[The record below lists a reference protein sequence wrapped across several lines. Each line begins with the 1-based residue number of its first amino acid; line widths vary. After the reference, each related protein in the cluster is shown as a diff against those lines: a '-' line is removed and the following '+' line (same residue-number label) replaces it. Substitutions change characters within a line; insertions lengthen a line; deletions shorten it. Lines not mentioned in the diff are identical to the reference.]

1 MKDLG
6 KIMMMRSLFLA
17 LIVYQG
23 LGVPLSHLRGHSTQ
37 DYTCPSTEELT
48 TKYDGW
54 VRTARLAINEP
65 AEAMRDLRSESS
77 RNAVLLRN
85 KEINKAYARMFLK
98 NPDVYMWSGMASL
111 ASSKVGH
118 TMELVKQIWVVIE
131 ASNQISCLGW
141 DACADFR
148 EDVQNWAI
156 GKMGLPT
163 AEEMWQMLRKG
174 NRMIF
179 EDIYWSWVAYDAG
192 EFDNLICVLEKD
204 IHRSTDSAS
213 KAKTIAGWKQLKA
226 GHDNGNNFEE
236 IFEGNLKLLW
246 HEQHSAQTWFY
257 SAMEVKIGNLA
268 EHIERLR
275 TASGNVLPDLLVPDR
290 IEVPIE
296 TAVRNLM
303 QSLGRMAAELFASPI
318 KGGKNIFESC
328 HSTGRSAN
336 VANWGQ
342 RWHWIMGTGGCTD
355 APMGPT
361 WKSRLQTKMPE
372 VKSDMT
378 TCLSTGFSI

>member
-1 MKDLG
+1 M
-6 KIMMMRSLFLA
+6 
-17 LIVYQG
+17 
-23 LGVPLSHLRGHSTQ
+23 
-37 DYTCPSTEELT
+37 
-48 TKYDGW
+48 
-54 VRTARLAINEP
+54 
-65 AEAMRDLRSESS
+65 
-77 RNAVLLRN
+77 
-85 KEINKAYARMFLK
+85 
-98 NPDVYMWSGMASL
+98 
-111 ASSKVGH
+111 
-118 TMELVKQIWVVIE
+118 
-131 ASNQISCLGW
+131 
-141 DACADFR
+141 
-148 EDVQNWAI
+148 
-156 GKMGLPT
+156 
-163 AEEMWQMLRKG
+163 
-174 NRMIF
+174 
-179 EDIYWSWVAYDAG
+179 
-192 EFDNLICVLEKD
+192 
-204 IHRSTDSAS
+204 
-213 KAKTIAGWKQLKA
+213 
-226 GHDNGNNFEE
+226 
-236 IFEGNLKLLW
+236 KLLW

-268 EHIERLR
+268 EHIESLR

-361 WKSRLQTKMPE
+361 WKSRLQTKMLE